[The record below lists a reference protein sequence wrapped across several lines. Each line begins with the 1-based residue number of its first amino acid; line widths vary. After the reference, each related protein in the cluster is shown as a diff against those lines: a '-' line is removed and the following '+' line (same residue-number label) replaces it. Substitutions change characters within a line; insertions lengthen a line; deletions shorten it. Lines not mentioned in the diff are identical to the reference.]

1 VECRGG
7 FETRPYKNTLV
18 LNGVA
23 NDACI
28 VIGWFISRF
37 CSGSSLTINFTLNG
51 VPRNVASVAPT
62 KTVLEYLREDEALT
76 GTKEGC
82 AEGDC
87 GACSVVLVRNGTDQ
101 RVAVNSC
108 LLTLGQLD
116 GAELITVEGLSE
128 RDGELEAVQ
137 QAIVTEDGTQ
147 CGFCT
152 PGFVIALH
160 ALRHSGETVTD
171 EVIHD
176 ALAGNLC
183 RCTGYR
189 SIVDAARAA
198 CAQPATDATAPA
210 DVTPEEIHEI
220 GDQKFLAPRTLSG
233 LMDARTAYPDAPLL
247 SGGTDLGLSFSKGRE
262 HFPVTIFTQNVTELR
277 AIEDTTEALT
287 IGAAATYTEALP
299 HIEEAYPSFA
309 TLIHRIGSRQIRNVG
324 TLGGNI
330 GNASPIG
337 DTPPCLIALDAKLRL
352 QGPGGAREIPL
363 EDYFLDYRKTD
374 LAADEVIAEIDIPK
388 LTNDQ
393 VFRTY
398 KVSKRYDQ
406 DISAV
411 IGAFR
416 LTIEDGVVTQ
426 ARIAFGGMAATPK
439 RAAKCESA
447 LVGKPWNEATAREA
461 GALIG
466 DDFAPIDDHRAS
478 AAYRVQVAANLFVR
492 LFRDLAGDDEID
504 VVTLDTVTA

>member
-1 VECRGG
+1 
-7 FETRPYKNTLV
+7 
-18 LNGVA
+18 
-23 NDACI
+23 
-28 VIGWFISRF
+28 
-37 CSGSSLTINFTLNG
+37 LTINFTLNG
-51 VPRNVASVAPT
+51 IPRNVSSVSPT
-62 KTVLEYLREDEALT
+62 RTVLEYLRETEVLT

-87 GACSVVLVRNGTDQ
+87 GACSVVMVRNGTDQ
-101 RVAVNSC
+101 RVAVNAC
-108 LLTLGQLD
+108 LLTLGQFD
-116 GAELITVEGLSE
+116 GSELVTVEGLSE
-128 RDGELEAVQ
+128 RHGELEAVQ

-152 PGFVIALH
+152 PGFVMALH
-160 ALRHSGETVTD
+160 ALRHTGETVTD
-171 EVIHD
+171 AVIHD

-198 CAQPATDATAPA
+198 CAVPVTTVTKMADAEPGQA
-210 DVTPEEIHEI
+210 HEYD
-220 GDQKFLAPRTLSG
+220 GEVFFAPRSLDE
-233 LMDARTAYPDAPLL
+233 LVALRVAHPDARLL
-247 SGGTDLGLSFSKGRE
+247 SGGTDLGLSFSKDRK
-262 HFPVTIFTQNVTELR
+262 HFPVIIFTQNVKEMRTIDDGPE
-277 AIEDTTEALT
+277 ELT

-299 HIEEAYPSFA
+299 HIEAAWPSFA

-324 TLGGNI
+324 TIGGNV

-337 DTPPCLIALDAKLRL
+337 DTPPCLIALDATLRL
-352 QGPGGAREIPL
+352 QGPNGARDIPL
-363 EDYFLDYRKTD
+363 EDFFLDYRKID
-374 LAADEVIAEIDIPK
+374 LAGDEVIAAVSIPK
-388 LTNDQ
+388 LTDGE

-416 LTIEDGVVTQ
+416 LTLVDGIVTN

-439 RAAKCESA
+439 RAVHCEAA
-447 LVGKPWNEATAREA
+447 LLGKPWSENTARSA
-461 GALIG
+461 GALIAE
-466 DDFAPIDDHRAS
+466 DFAPIDDHRAS
-478 AAYRVQVAANLFVR
+478 AAYRVQVASNLFVR
-492 LFRDLAGDDEID
+492 LFRDLSGEDAVD

>member
-1 VECRGG
+1 M
-7 FETRPYKNTLV
+7 
-18 LNGVA
+18 
-23 NDACI
+23 
-28 VIGWFISRF
+28 
-37 CSGSSLTINFTLNG
+37 TINFTLNG
-51 VPRNVASVAPT
+51 ADRRVEAVAPT
-62 KTVLEYLREDEALT
+62 KTVLEYLRENEALT

-87 GACSVVLVRNGTDQ
+87 GACSVVVVRNGTDQ

-116 GAELITVEGLSE
+116 GAELITVEGLSD
-128 RDGELEAVQ
+128 RHGELEAVQ

-189 SIVDAARAA
+189 SIVDAARTA
-198 CAQPATDATAPA
+198 CAEPATEATVAADATP
-210 DVTPEEIHEI
+210 DEIHEV
-220 GDQKFLAPRTLSG
+220 GDQKFLAPRTLAG
-233 LMDARTAYPDAPLL
+233 LIAVRAAHPDAPLL
-247 SGGTDLGLSFSKGRE
+247 SGGTDLGLSFSKGRK

-277 AIEDTTEALT
+277 AIEDTANTLR

-299 HIEEAYPSFA
+299 HIETAYPSFA

-324 TLGGNI
+324 TIGGNI

-337 DTPPCLIALDAKLRL
+337 DTPPCLIALDAKLGL
-352 QGPGGAREIPL
+352 QGPNGAREIAL

-374 LAADEVIAEIDIPK
+374 LAADEVIAAIEIPK
-388 LTNDQ
+388 LTDAQ

-416 LTIEDGVVTQ
+416 LTLSDGVVTE

-439 RAAKCESA
+439 RAVQCEAA
-447 LVGKPWNEATAREA
+447 LIGKPWNEETAREA
-461 GALIG
+461 GTLIG
-466 DDFAPIDDHRAS
+466 EDFAPIDDHRAS

-504 VVTLDTVTA
+504 VVTLDRVTA

>member
-1 VECRGG
+1 MECRGG

-37 CSGSSLTINFTLNG
+37 CGGSSLTINFTLNG

-210 DVTPEEIHEI
+210 DATPEEIHEI
-220 GDQKFLAPRTLSG
+220 GDQKFLAPRTLS
-233 LMDARTAYPDAPLL
+233 RTDGRTHGL
-247 SGGTDLGLSFSKGRE
+247 SGC
-262 HFPVTIFTQNVTELR
+262 
-277 AIEDTTEALT
+277 
-287 IGAAATYTEALP
+287 AT
-299 HIEEAYPSFA
+299 
-309 TLIHRIGSRQIRNVG
+309 
-324 TLGGNI
+324 TLGRDGS
-330 GNASPIG
+330 GAV
-337 DTPPCLIALDAKLRL
+337 LQ
-352 QGPGGAREIPL
+352 QGPGT
-363 EDYFLDYRKTD
+363 F
-374 LAADEVIAEIDIPK
+374 
-388 LTNDQ
+388 
-393 VFRTY
+393 
-398 KVSKRYDQ
+398 S
-406 DISAV
+406 
-411 IGAFR
+411 
-416 LTIEDGVVTQ
+416 
-426 ARIAFGGMAATPK
+426 
-439 RAAKCESA
+439 
-447 LVGKPWNEATAREA
+447 
-461 GALIG
+461 G
-466 DDFAPIDDHRAS
+466 DDLHPERDRVTRDRGHNRGFDHRRGGDLHRS
-478 AAYRVQVAANLFVR
+478 APAH
-492 LFRDLAGDDEID
+492 
-504 VVTLDTVTA
+504 